1 MLYFH
6 HILEDDGIYPVTLPR
21 KTTLKKK
28 KKEHEATWK
37 DTKLHI
43 V

>member
-6 HILEDDGIYPVTLPR
+6 HILEDDGSYPVTLPH
-21 KTTLKKK
+21 KTTLKK